1 MKRTPDAFT
10 ADLFE
15 VPVPPASLPGSM
27 GYSLAVRRLM
37 SDAIKAS
44 PYNTAEIAARMS
56 ELTGQSITEHQL
68 HAWTAPSREAWR
80 MPLEFVPAF
89 ESAAETTTLT
99 AWLASVRGG
108 RLLMGRETLAAELG
122 RLEHVREQAG
132 RQIKRLKKQMGEV
145 R

>member
-1 MKRTPDAFT
+1 MKRATDTLT

-15 VPVPPASLPGSM
+15 VPAPAAALPGSM
-27 GYSLAVRRLM
+27 GYNLAVRRLM
-37 SDAIKAS
+37 SDAIKATPHNS
-44 PYNTAEIAARMS
+44 AEIAARMS

-89 ESAAETTTLT
+89 EVAAETTVLT
-99 AWLASVRGG
+99 SWLADVRGG
-108 RLLMGRETLAAELG
+108 RLLLGRETLAAELG
-122 RLEHVREQAG
+122 RLEHQREEAA
-132 RQIKRLKKQMGEV
+132 RHIKRLKKLMGA

>member
-1 MKRTPDAFT
+1 MRRGTDT
-10 ADLFE
+10 LTGDLFE
-15 VPVPPASLPGSM
+15 VPAPPSALPGSM

-56 ELTGQSITEHQL
+56 DLTGQTITEHQL

-89 ESAAETTTLT
+89 EVAAESTTLT
-99 AWLASVRGG
+99 SWLASVRGG
-108 RLLMGRETLAAELG
+108 RLLLGRETLAAELG
-122 RLEHVREQAG
+122 RLEHQREEAA
-132 RQIKRLKKQMGEV
+132 RHIKRIKKIMGGA